1 MSDQQVT
8 SDTKLVATV
17 RELLNEEKW
26 TRAALNNYTV
36 NNFRE
41 LDDVLTKVLEED
53 LEDEVS
59 EICEEHLQ
67 HTKNSIIAL
76 YLAGILRLSRQAVD
90 DGNLVMLINI
100 FSDNH
105 KWGIV
110 EYLAQRILEYG
121 ENKYALR
128 TLADCYNSEN
138 QYDKMYDVWERLIR
152 VDFEEADI
160 VRHLADQREKQE
172 KLDEAVDYYKKALH
186 RYINKKNF
194 NNVKE
199 VWHKLIQFAPED
211 REFFYHAEGKIAKM
225 VSPDRAIQL
234 LEDLYPHYKKNG
246 EWDTA
251 IEILKRVLTYDS
263 KNPWGRKE
271 IIECYQAKYADHS
284 HLDEYIKISNLN
296 QSWRNVHDAISD
308 FEKHI
313 AFDAGNFV
321 FHRAWGVGIIRDLD
335 DDSITIDFV
344 KKRGHKMSLK
354 MAVSALD
361 ILSKDHIWVLRS
373 ISKKEKLR
381 KKVKSDIVW
390 ALKTV
395 IRSLDNSADMKK
407 IKGEL
412 VPYVLTQSEWS
423 TWSTKARQIL
433 KTNQD
438 FGVVTDKLD
447 HFVVRDQPISFA
459 EKTFNR
465 FKAERTF
472 FDRVKTM
479 YEFLEYIEES
489 DEEQMDSDLF
499 REMFDYF
506 AGFLRSQNV
515 VNEQVVGSNL
525 LVRRI
530 VESHP
535 YLNPGLDLE
544 FAPFFDSI
552 SNLEET
558 FDRLDNNDLRREFT
572 RQVRKNTKEWPDIFV
587 RLLPYY
593 LSRDIV
599 TELERSGK
607 EHKLR
612 QLFQEIYNS
621 YRDLREPFVW
631 IARNCI
637 DDEWIKESDVD
648 YERILIAMIHLLD
661 ITARE
666 IDNRKDATFNRKI
679 NRQIHSFLFKDGR
692 LNDFVEQA
700 DEDSLNRVFT
710 LVGDVKDL
718 DPSLVIDLK
727 QRILNRF
734 PDFHFYGEVGKE
746 TVSRGFIV
754 TQESY
759 NQKQQALQHLHDVEV
774 PANSKE
780 IAEAAAHGDLR
791 ENAEYKAA
799 KERQD
804 MLNNTAARL
813 KQELEKAQ
821 IMRQRD
827 VDSSKITFGTTVRL
841 LNRESN
847 EVEQYDVLGPWES
860 DPNNRI
866 ISYLSPLGAELAN
879 HVPGDELEFVIND
892 REYRYRVEEVVVA
905 SF

>member
-8 SDTKLVATV
+8 SEAKQVAAV

-36 NNFRE
+36 NNFKE
-41 LDDVLTKVLEED
+41 LDEALQGIFDED
-53 LEDEVS
+53 LEDEVA
-59 EICEEHLQ
+59 EICEEHLL

-76 YLAGILRLSRQAVD
+76 YLSGILRLSRQAVD
-90 DGNLVMLINI
+90 DGNLVNLINI

-110 EYLAQRILEYG
+110 EYLAKRILEFG

-138 QYDKMYDVWERLIR
+138 QYDKMYEVWERLIR

-160 VRHLADQREKQE
+160 VRHLAEQKEKEE
-172 KLDEAVDYYKKALH
+172 KTDEAVDYYKKALH

-211 REFFYHAEGKIAKM
+211 REFFYHAEGKIAKT

-234 LEDLYPHYKKNG
+234 LEDLYPHYKKK
-246 EWDTA
+246 EDWDTA
-251 IEILKRVLTYDS
+251 IEILKRVLSYDS

-271 IIECYQAKYADHS
+271 IIECYQAKYSEHS

-321 FHRAWGVGIIRDLD
+321 FHRAWGVGIIKDLD

-354 MAVSALD
+354 MAVNALD
-361 ILSKDHIWVLRS
+361 ILAKDHIWVLRS
-373 ISKKEKLR
+373 IAKKEQLR
-381 KKVKSDIVW
+381 KKVKNDIVC

-395 IRSLDNSADMKK
+395 IKSLDNSEDMKK

-465 FKAERTF
+465 FKAERNF

-479 YEFLEYIEES
+479 YEFLEYIEEG
-489 DEEQMDSDLF
+489 DEEEMDSDLF

-506 AGFLRSQNV
+506 AGFLRSQTV
-515 VNEQVVGSNL
+515 VNEYVVGSNL

-530 VESHP
+530 VEKHP
-535 YLNPGLDLE
+535 YLNPGLDLDFPSLFE
-544 FAPFFDSI
+544 SI
-552 SNLEET
+552 QNLEET
-558 FDRLDNNDLRREFT
+558 FDRLENADLRREFT
-572 RQVRKNTKEWPDIFV
+572 RQVRKHVKEWPSV
-587 RLLPYY
+587 YMRLFPYY
-593 LSRDIV
+593 LSKDV
-599 TELERSGK
+599 VSELERAGK
-607 EHKLR
+607 ENKLR
-612 QLFQEIYNS
+612 ELFQEIYNN
-621 YRDLREPFVW
+621 YRDMREPFVW
-631 IARNCI
+631 MARNCI
-637 DDEWIKESDVD
+637 DDEWIKESGVD

-692 LNDFVEQA
+692 LNHFVENA

-710 LVGDVKDL
+710 LVSDVKDL

-734 PDFHFYGEVGKE
+734 PDFHFYGEAEKE
-746 TVSRGFIV
+746 TVSWGFIV
-754 TQESY
+754 TETSY
-759 NQKQQALQHLHDVEV
+759 NEKQKALQHLHDVEV
-774 PANSKE
+774 PENSKE
-780 IAEAAAHGDLR
+780 IAEAASKGDLR

-813 KQELEKAQ
+813 KEELEKAQ
-821 IMRQRD
+821 IIKQRD
-827 VDSSKITFGTTVRL
+827 VDGGKVAFGTKVTL
-841 LNRESN
+841 LNQESD
-847 EVEQYDVLGPWES
+847 EKEEYVVLGPWES
-860 DPNNRI
+860 DPANHV
-866 ISYLSPLGAELAN
+866 ISYLSPLGAELVN
-879 HVPGDELEFVIND
+879 SRPGDELEFVIND
-892 REYRYRVEEVVVA
+892 RDYKYKVEEVEVA
-905 SF
+905 DF

>member
-8 SDTKLVATV
+8 SEAKQVAAV

-36 NNFRE
+36 NNFKE
-41 LDDVLTKVLEED
+41 LDEVLRGVFEED

-59 EICEEHLQ
+59 EVCEEHLQ

-90 DGNLVMLINI
+90 DGNLVNLINI
-100 FSDNH
+100 FTDNH

-110 EYLAQRILEYG
+110 EYLATKILEYG

-138 QYDKMYDVWERLIR
+138 KYDKMYEVWERLIR

-160 VRHLADQREKQE
+160 VRHLAEQKEK
-172 KLDEAVDYYKKALH
+172 KGKTDEAVDYFKKALH

-211 REFFYHAEGKIAKM
+211 REFFYHAEGKIAKT
-225 VSPDRAIQL
+225 VSSDRAVQL
-234 LEDLYPHYKKNG
+234 LEDLYPHYKKK
-246 EWDTA
+246 EDWDTA
-251 IEILKRVLTYDS
+251 IEILKRVLSYDS
-263 KNPWGRKE
+263 KSHWGRKE
-271 IIECYQAKYADHS
+271 IVECYQAKHAGHS
-284 HLDEYIKISNLN
+284 HLDEYVKISNLN

-354 MAVSALD
+354 MAVSALE
-361 ILSKDHIWVLRS
+361 ILAKDHIWVLRS
-373 ISKKEKLR
+373 IAKKDQLR
-381 KKVKSDIVW
+381 KKVKNDIVW

-412 VPYVLTQSEWS
+412 VPYILTQSEWS

-465 FKAERTF
+465 FKSERNF

-479 YEFLEYIEES
+479 YEFLQYIEDN
-489 DEEQMDSDLF
+489 DEEEMDSDLF

-506 AGFLRSQNV
+506 AGFLRSQGV
-515 VNEQVVGSNL
+515 VNEYVVGSSL
-525 LVRRI
+525 LVRHI
-530 VESHP
+530 VEKHP
-535 YLNPGLDLE
+535 YLNLGIDLDFDSL
-544 FAPFFDSI
+544 FDSI
-552 SNLEET
+552 VNLEET
-558 FDRLDNNDLRREFT
+558 FDHLENTDLRREFI
-572 RQVRKNTKEWPDIFV
+572 RQVRKHVKEWPEVYV
-587 RLLPYY
+587 RLFPYY
-593 LSRDIV
+593 LSKDIV
-599 TELERSGK
+599 TELERAGK
-607 EHKLR
+607 ETKLR
-612 QLFQEIYNS
+612 ELFQETYNS
-621 YRDLREPFVW
+621 YRDMREPFVW
-631 IARNCI
+631 MARNCI
-637 DDEWIKESDVD
+637 EDEWIKESGVD

-692 LNDFVEQA
+692 LHAFVESA

-734 PDFHFYGEVGKE
+734 PDFRFYGQAETE
-746 TVSRGFIV
+746 TVSRGFLV
-754 TQESY
+754 TEKSY
-759 NQKQQALQHLHDVEV
+759 NEKQKSLLHLHEVEV
-774 PANSKE
+774 PENSRE

-804 MLNNTAARL
+804 MLNSTAARL
-813 KQELEKAQ
+813 KEELERAQ
-821 IMRQRD
+821 IVKQRD
-827 VDSSKITFGTTVRL
+827 VEEDKVAFGTKVKLT
-841 LNRESN
+841 NHESA
-847 EVEQYDVLGPWES
+847 ETEEYTVLGPWES
-860 DPNNRI
+860 DPSNHV
-866 ISYLSPLGAELAN
+866 ISYLSPLGAELVN
-879 HVPGDELEFVIND
+879 NRPGAELEFVIND
-892 REYRYRVEEVVVA
+892 REYKYRVEEVMVA
-905 SF
+905 DF